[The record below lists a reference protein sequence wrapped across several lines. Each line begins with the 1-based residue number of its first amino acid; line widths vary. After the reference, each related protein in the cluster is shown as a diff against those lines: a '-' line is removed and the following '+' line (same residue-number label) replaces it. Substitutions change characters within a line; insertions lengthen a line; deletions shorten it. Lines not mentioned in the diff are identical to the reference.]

1 MAALIYRHR
10 TATIS
15 NPNRVSLS
23 FSLSLPL
30 CCFGGFFFCR
40 LRAVSVYFPGTVLHI
55 LRWQWLVNRSER
67 RRAQGK
73 KVGQLVAQYSAKDGS
88 REQRSRHRPVVTG
101 GGRRGEARGGGARR
115 RPPNT
120 CSIHY
125 STPRS
130 FFLLLRMRMR
140 VVADGLCHH
149 VCGFFFLLSLTNPF
163 YAGVDM

>member
-10 TATIS
+10 TATIP
-15 NPNRVSLS
+15 NPIRVCLS
-23 FSLSLPL
+23 FSPSPSPSVGLV
-30 CCFGGFFFCR
+30 FFFCR

-101 GGRRGEARGGGARR
+101 GGRRGEGRGARR
-115 RPPNT
+115 RPLTRAQYIIAPPD
-120 CSIHY
+120 HF
-125 STPRS
+125 
-130 FFLLLRMRMR
+130 FFLLRLRMREGGGGGGGT
-140 VVADGLCHH
+140 VSSCV
-149 VCGFFFLLSLTNPF
+149 FFLLSLINPF